1 MPHLSWIGL
10 RHITN
15 CMVVQLGLA
24 KIKSSAP
31 TTSPLTSGT
40 TNLWSSDMRQALL
53 LSTTVVPAAANLGAH
68 SKLSVPPAEN
78 NATWGFW
85 ARAVSKSTTSM
96 CSPANST
103 FFPTDRAE
111 ATGIK
116 VPTGKARFSNTFN
129 MVRPTMPVAPTTAT
143 RS

>member
-1 MPHLSWIGL
+1 MPHLSWMGL

-68 SKLSVPPAEN
+68 SKLNAPPAEN
-78 NATWGFW
+78 NAT
-85 ARAVSKSTTSM
+85 
-96 CSPANST
+96 
-103 FFPTDRAE
+103 
-111 ATGIK
+111 
-116 VPTGKARFSNTFN
+116 
-129 MVRPTMPVAPTTAT
+129 
-143 RS
+143 

>member
-1 MPHLSWIGL
+1 
-10 RHITN
+10 
-15 CMVVQLGLA
+15 
-24 KIKSSAP
+24 
-31 TTSPLTSGT
+31 
-40 TNLWSSDMRQALL
+40 
-53 LSTTVVPAAANLGAH
+53 
-68 SKLSVPPAEN
+68 
-78 NATWGFW
+78 
-85 ARAVSKSTTSM
+85 M
-96 CSPANST
+96 CSPENST